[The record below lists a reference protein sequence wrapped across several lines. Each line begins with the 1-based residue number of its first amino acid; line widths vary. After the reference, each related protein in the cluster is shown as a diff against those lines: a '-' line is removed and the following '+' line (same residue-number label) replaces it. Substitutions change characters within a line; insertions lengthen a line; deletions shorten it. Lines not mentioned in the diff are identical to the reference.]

1 MIQSLFFHWFTSIED
16 TNGMLILSSIVLLIF
31 PTSVFRIINPSKTV
45 IGKISKTIF
54 DKINIQLVSSIKVN
68 QWKNSDSVINWFK
81 NIPEKKLCTFIVFDI
96 ENREVLYHQRT
107 WELIIN

>member
-1 MIQSLFFHWFTSIED
+1 MIESLFFHWFTLIED
-16 TNGMLILSSIVLLIF
+16 TNGMLILSS
-31 PTSVFRIINPSKTV
+31 

-81 NIPEKKLCTFIVFDI
+81 SIPEKKLCTFIVFDI
-96 ENREVLYHQRT
+96 ENRELLYHQRT
-107 WELIIN
+107 WESIIN